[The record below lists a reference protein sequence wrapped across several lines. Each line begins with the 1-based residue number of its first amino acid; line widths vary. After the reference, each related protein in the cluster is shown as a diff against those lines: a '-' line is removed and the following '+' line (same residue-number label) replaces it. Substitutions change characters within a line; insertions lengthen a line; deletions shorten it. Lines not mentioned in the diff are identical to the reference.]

1 MSPFHRRFIF
11 VEQGVGAAIFNFVLN
26 AAIAWGAF
34 YGLARVPLWGQQSI
48 GADTIGTA
56 FILPFLTCLA
66 VTRLARKRVQ
76 RGHLARLE
84 WTRASHPVLAWLPE
98 PTMKRALVLGL
109 AGLVLFAPP
118 TIAAFYALRG
128 SRPLAPRLHR
138 LQGELRGGCSAA
150 VGDAARGAL
159 WALEGDRDAPR
170 GGGARAPQ

>member
-11 VEQGVGAAIFNFVLN
+11 VEQGVGAAIFNFLLN

-118 TIAAFYALRG
+118 TIAAFYALG
-128 SRPLAPRLHR
+128 IPDLS
-138 LQGELRGGCSAA
+138 LRDFIVFKASFAATQAA
-150 VGDAARGAL
+150 VVTPLVAL
-159 WALEGDRDAPR
+159 WALEGEAEGPEV
-170 GGGARAPQ
+170 ARAAG